1 MMTILF
7 WICLIVVFYTYIG
20 YGILLIIAVRIKE
33 LFIKNAKNKLPKKLP
48 DVTLFITAYNEQEVV
63 RKKMKNC
70 LSLDYPKD
78 KLHVVWVTDGCDDN
92 TNELLNLYS
101 DVKVYF
107 QHKRKGKASAMNRGM
122 NFIHTPIVVFT
133 DANTLLNSKSIKEII
148 KCFTDPKVGCVS
160 GEKRIYDRE
169 EDDAA
174 GGGEGFYWKY
184 ESLLKDYDSR
194 LYSVVGAAGELFAI
208 RTNLYVTIRKDTL
221 LDDFILSMNIAAAGY
236 KIAYCKDACAT
247 EGGSVGMKDE
257 QIRKVRIS
265 AGGLQSIWRLR
276 KLCNIFKYRTL
287 SFQYISHRV
296 LRWSI
301 TPIMMFALLPIN
313 LLIVLFNPTAL
324 YVAFFIIQCVFYL
337 MAIIGKKLADKQIK
351 SKILFIPYYF
361 LFMNLNVL
369 KGMSY
374 LYKHIE
380 SSDGT
385 WEKSKRR

>member
-20 YGILLIIAVRIKE
+20 YGILLVIAVRIKE

-160 GEKRIYDRE
+160 GEKHIIDRDRMMQQVEVKVFIGNTNHCLRIMIQDCIRLLE
-169 EDDAA
+169 QP
-174 GGGEGFYWKY
+174 
-184 ESLLKDYDSR
+184 ESCLQ
-194 LYSVVGAAGELFAI
+194 FAPI
-208 RTNLYVTIRKDTL
+208 YMLLYVR
-221 LDDFILSMNIAAAGY
+221 IL
-236 KIAYCKDACAT
+236 C
-247 EGGSVGMKDE
+247 
-257 QIRKVRIS
+257 
-265 AGGLQSIWRLR
+265 
-276 KLCNIFKYRTL
+276 
-287 SFQYISHRV
+287 
-296 LRWSI
+296 
-301 TPIMMFALLPIN
+301 
-313 LLIVLFNPTAL
+313 
-324 YVAFFIIQCVFYL
+324 L
-337 MAIIGKKLADKQIK
+337 M
-351 SKILFIPYYF
+351 ILFYP
-361 LFMNLNVL
+361 
-369 KGMSY
+369 
-374 LYKHIE
+374 
-380 SSDGT
+380 
-385 WEKSKRR
+385 